1 MTRAERLM
9 PAGIPRYVRIYD
21 NGGPD
26 APDGTIDRYTAVF
39 TGHYRRSPRQG
50 FSVLGMD
57 ENPYSPQGVGQHLEY
72 QELIDRPGTSW
83 PPAIG
88 RNCHLGKRITFSDL
102 PEPCQRAVL
111 SDYRELW
118 RP

>member
-1 MTRAERLM
+1 
-9 PAGIPRYVRIYD
+9 VRVYD

-26 APDGTIDRYTAVF
+26 APDGTIDRYTVVF

-72 QELIDRPGTSW
+72 DAPPDTVKGW

-88 RNCHLGKRITFSDL
+88 RSCHLGKRITFSDL

-118 RP
+118 RL

>member
-1 MTRAERLM
+1 MIRSDRLL
-9 PAGIPRYVRIYD
+9 PGGIPRYVRVYD

-39 TGHYRRSPRQG
+39 TGRYRRDKRQG

-88 RNCHLGKRITFSDL
+88 RSCHLGKRIRFEDL
-102 PEPCQRAVL
+102 PEPCKRAVL

-118 RP
+118 RL